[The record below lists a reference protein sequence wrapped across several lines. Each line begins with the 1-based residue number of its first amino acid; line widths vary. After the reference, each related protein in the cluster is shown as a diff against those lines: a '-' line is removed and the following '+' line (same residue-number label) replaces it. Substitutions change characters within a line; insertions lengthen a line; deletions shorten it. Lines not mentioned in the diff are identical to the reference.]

1 MNRARRKGDW
11 LMQMRWRTLLRL
23 MQRGLLHTLSF
34 YLAMPAVLFLFDLDM
49 LSFPRSF
56 PIALFCH
63 AGLAS
68 HLTEAWERKAR
79 TLGWLW
85 WTLVGSMRLRRWL
98 SRRLLA
104 ETSKTGERMWCRVET
119 GERASRRRQGT
130 GRVRR
135 RLLWVMLRRAGSK
148 RRARSRRLRMAL
160 MLVVVVRMSIP
171 AWLVRRRPAAVRA
184 WIHLVY
190 SNALSV
196 LAVFR
201 ACLGY
206 AHLGDRSRYTVSL

>member
-1 MNRARRKGDW
+1 
-11 LMQMRWRTLLRL
+11 
-23 MQRGLLHTLSF
+23 
-34 YLAMPAVLFLFDLDM
+34 
-49 LSFPRSF
+49 
-56 PIALFCH
+56 
-63 AGLAS
+63 
-68 HLTEAWERKAR
+68 
-79 TLGWLW
+79 
-85 WTLVGSMRLRRWL
+85 
-98 SRRLLA
+98 
-104 ETSKTGERMWCRVET
+104 
-119 GERASRRRQGT
+119 
-130 GRVRR
+130 
-135 RLLWVMLRRAGSK
+135 
-148 RRARSRRLRMAL
+148 MAL